1 MAFWSKKDNET
12 LSSSPHISSSKLEE
26 TKDTKEAASS
36 SRPLTEPTVIGG
48 AGSVTLPSKDSSPT
62 DSPSETKAVSFSNPE
77 DSIADRF
84 GKVRSA
90 LGPGTV
96 IQGKLSFDTPVRIDG
111 KLSGEIF
118 SSKALIIGEAGEID
132 ATVEVAC
139 LIILGKMRGKVKAT
153 EKIELYGSGSLD
165 GDITTPA
172 FAMQEGAHFSGKCHM
187 GHAASVKT
195 EVSEESTVTA
205 ALEAKAEKK
214 GETTKKEKNS
224 PAAKS
229 KEETSAAQAV
239 H

>member
-1 MAFWSKKDNET
+1 MAFWTKKEDE
-12 LSSSPHISSSKLEE
+12 SPTTSEPTGSTASRES
-26 TKDTKEAASS
+26 KEATSS
-36 SRPLTEPTVIGG
+36 SRPLSEPTVVGG
-48 AGSVTLPSKDSSPT
+48 AGAVATAPSSKETAASSQEKST
-62 DSPSETKAVSFSNPE
+62 SFSCPE

-118 SSKALIIGEAGEID
+118 SSKALIIGEQGEVD

-139 LIILGKMRGKVKAT
+139 LIILGKMTGKVKAT
-153 EKIELYGSGSLD
+153 EKIELYGSGSLE
-165 GDITTPA
+165 GDIKTPA

-187 GHAASVKT
+187 GHSSASPQAEAT
-195 EVSEESTVTA
+195 GESIATS

-214 GETTKKEKNS
+214 GGATKKGKAS
-224 PAAKS
+224 PAGNA
-229 KEETSAAQAV
+229 KEEAAAAQAV